1 MTYLEMVN
9 EVLVRMREVEIDP
22 EYYGVASKQ
31 LDPQQKMICKLV
43 NDARNFVIRAHT
55 WNAFRT
61 VWILDLAHGV
71 SRYNLRGGTEQS
83 TVSFIRYDDGPVLKE
98 VNQHEISSRP
108 YHQAKPLWFAP
119 SHVNLGN
126 ESPVVINPSE
136 YNVNEYGAWFSRYG
150 QEDEVIRPTD
160 EKCVQVHVWPIPDN
174 SYGGTGDVY
183 RYTEAQWGLGQ
194 WGSKGSQLF
203 AYGYAQPQL
212 LYNDDDLMIVPDD
225 PVMHFALA
233 YAISER
239 GEAGGV
245 TAQQTFALAKQY
257 LSDAISW
264 DVNNSRGE
272 YIWEAV

>member
-9 EVLVRMREVEIDP
+9 EVLVRMRETEITP
-22 EYYGVASKQ
+22 KQGVLSRE

-43 NDARNFVIRAHT
+43 NDARTFVMRSHT

-83 TVSFIRYDDGPVLKE
+83 TVSFIRYDNGSVLQE

-108 YHQAKPLWFAP
+108 LHQAKPLWFAP
-119 SHVNLGN
+119 SRVNLGN
-126 ESPVVINPSE
+126 ESPIVVPPSE
-136 YNVNEYGAWFSRYG
+136 FNVSEYGAWFSRYG

-160 EKCVQVHVWPIPDN
+160 EKCVQIEIWPTPDN

-183 RYTEAQWGLGQ
+183 KYTEAQWGLGQ
-194 WGSKGSQLF
+194 WGTQGSQLF
-203 AYGYAQPQL
+203 AYGYSQPNL
-212 LYNDDDLMIVPDD
+212 LYNDDDLMIVPND
-225 PVMHFALA
+225 PVLHFAMA

-239 GEAGGV
+239 GEAGGA
-245 TAQQTFALAKQY
+245 TAQQAFALSKQY

>member
-22 EYYGVASKQ
+22 EQGVLSKE
-31 LDPQQKMICKLV
+31 LDPQQKIICKLV
-43 NDARNFVIRAHT
+43 NDARNFVMRSHT

-71 SRYNLRGGTEQS
+71 NRYNLRGGTEQS
-83 TVSFIRYDDGPVLKE
+83 TVSFIRYDNGPVLQE

-108 YHQAKPLWFAP
+108 SSQSKPLWFAP
-119 SHVNLGN
+119 SRVNLGN
-126 ESPVVINPSE
+126 ESPVVIQPSE
-136 YNVNEYGAWFSRYG
+136 YGVSQYNAWFSRYN
-150 QEDEVIRPTD
+150 QDAEVIRPVD
-160 EKCVQVHVWPIPDN
+160 EKCVQIEVWPSPDN
-174 SYGGTGDVY
+174 SFGGTGDVY
-183 RYTEAQWGLGQ
+183 KYAEAQFGLGQ
-194 WGSKGSQLF
+194 WASVGGQLF
-203 AYGYAQPQL
+203 AYGYAQPHL
-212 LYNDDDLMIVPDD
+212 LYNNDDLMIVPDD
-225 PVMHFALA
+225 PVLHFALA

-239 GEAGGV
+239 GEAGGS
-245 TAQQTFALAKQY
+245 TAQQAFALAKQY